1 MEGESYKFI
10 NIHRV
15 FKLTSSFHCKSINLI
30 YVVIFSGYFEEYIG
44 ETDGQL
50 KDRLLIYRKRIR

>member
-1 MEGESYKFI
+1 MESESYKFI
-10 NIHRV
+10 NVHRV
-15 FKLTSSFHCKSINLI
+15 FKLTSSFHCKSMNLI

-50 KDRLLIYRKRIR
+50 KDRLLIYRKQIR